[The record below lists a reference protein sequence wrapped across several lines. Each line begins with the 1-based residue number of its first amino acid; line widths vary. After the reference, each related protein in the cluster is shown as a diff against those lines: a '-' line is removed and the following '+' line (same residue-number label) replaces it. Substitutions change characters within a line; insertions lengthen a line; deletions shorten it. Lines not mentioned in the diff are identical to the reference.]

1 MPWQQSRK
9 LSAAQQ
15 CLALRSSPICEGHG
29 VLSRGHLT
37 WTWQAAPSP
46 RGRIYTLHVEFREG
60 DRPEVFVDHPDLV
73 ALAEGRKLPHVYG
86 ELPTCLCLYLPSSG
100 EWHGGLLIASTV
112 VPWAVL
118 WLYFF
123 EEWLVSDEW
132 KGGGVHP
139 ANDESDDPNTH
150 RGITVGA
157 GHSKQ
162 DGESA

>member
-73 ALAEGRKLPHVYG
+73 AFSRRP
-86 ELPTCLCLYLPSSG
+86 ELFPMFMVNRRTRLCLYLPSSG
-100 EWHGGLLIASTV
+100 EWHGGLLIASTSS
-112 VPWAVL
+112 PGRAMAL
-118 WLYFF
+118 L
-123 EEWLVSDEW
+123 L
-132 KGGGVHP
+132 
-139 ANDESDDPNTH
+139 
-150 RGITVGA
+150 
-157 GHSKQ
+157 
-162 DGESA
+162 

>member
-1 MPWQQSRK
+1 MFMVSRR
-9 LSAAQQ
+9 
-15 CLALRSSPICEGHG
+15 LA
-29 VLSRGHLT
+29 
-37 WTWQAAPSP
+37 
-46 RGRIYTLHVEFREG
+46 
-60 DRPEVFVDHPDLV
+60 FVS
-73 ALAEGRKLPHVYG
+73 
-86 ELPTCLCLYLPSSG
+86 YLPSSG

-139 ANDESDDPNTH
+139 ANDELDDPNTH

-162 DGESA
+162 DGEFA